1 MFEIV
6 LVIFA
11 GCCDKSGAGGG
22 AFVLVKCIPLAFGV
36 ILVDNNTNFAYGSI
50 EVVDD
55 GVDVAVVIDGDIDEN
70 DDAST
75 IGIVRKA
82 VFVVNLNKL
91 GPPPFT
97 TKTKVRN

>member
-6 LVIFA
+6 LVVFA
-11 GCCDKSGAGGG
+11 GCFDMSGTGGG
-22 AFVLVKCIPLAFGV
+22 AFVMLKCIPLAFGV
-36 ILVDNNTNFAYGSI
+36 ILVDNNINFAYDSV

-55 GVDVAVVIDGDIDEN
+55 GVDVAVVFDGDIDEN

-91 GPPPFT
+91 RPPPFT
-97 TKTKVRN
+97 TKIKVRN